1 MNDKG
6 TITFLSLIPVM
17 FVPYG
22 ISIYVIENL
31 HWFCVTSALFILFSA
46 EHIYNFI
53 GRTDIKMI
61 NKYSDS
67 NIRRPFALGL
77 PFTIS
82 FVTWGI
88 ALSLIHI

>member
-6 TITFLSLIPVM
+6 TTRFLSLIPLM
-17 FVPYG
+17 LVPYV

-53 GRTDIKMI
+53 GRTDIQMI

-67 NIRRPFALGL
+67 NFRRPFALGL
-77 PFTIS
+77 PFIIS
-82 FVTWGI
+82 VITWGI
-88 ALSLIHI
+88 TYAL